1 MMDRNDR
8 ERSDVDSQV
17 AHFLIYMQVILE
29 LVFQVGPRLGFL
41 PLLEQG
47 FLAELE
53 KPLLHHL
60 DAPQGYVSLAHLLSQ
75 VQTLRNLDCCLV
87 IVQNL
92 QNMRSDRTD
101 AFGIQSNHHLEL
113 ADREEMIEAVRV
125 PGGVLEFV
133 AVLRKVMED
142 VDSRGVVEE
151 GLKTF
156 EDSCPRRLLD
166 VAVEVGV
173 GVQNE
178 SPDEVEEE
186 GVIVELVVGGDVDV
200 LKDENASQYHLSI

>member
-1 MMDRNDR
+1 MDGNGR

-29 LVFQVGPRLGFL
+29 LVFQVGPRLGLL

-53 KPLLHHL
+53 KPLLYHL

-75 VQTLRNLDCCLV
+75 IQTLRNLDCCLV

-92 QNMRSDRTD
+92 QNMRSDCTD
-101 AFGIQSNHHLEL
+101 ALGIQSNHHLEL

-173 GVQNE
+173 GVQDE
-178 SPDEVEEE
+178 SPNEVEEE
-186 GVIVELVVGGDVDV
+186 GVIVELVVGGDVEV
-200 LKDENASQYHLSI
+200 LKNENASQYHLSI

>member
-1 MMDRNDR
+1 
-8 ERSDVDSQV
+8 
-17 AHFLIYMQVILE
+17 
-29 LVFQVGPRLGFL
+29 
-41 PLLEQG
+41 
-47 FLAELE
+47 
-53 KPLLHHL
+53 
-60 DAPQGYVSLAHLLSQ
+60 
-75 VQTLRNLDCCLV
+75 
-87 IVQNL
+87 
-92 QNMRSDRTD
+92 MRSDRTD